1 MHSIRRRTSVVLVA
15 RWAAWWSLMSGGLSV
30 GGLVYVLVARWA
42 AWWALMSGRP
52 SWSDARSRRSSSTRT
67 LDIDKGT
74 RRCTLLRGS
83 TAAGCEWPSGRT
95 PMCSSRPSCAT
106 ATGLSPDSRDFA
118 VVVPRPVAVS
128 MRGMSSSWSR
138 DDGKCSSG
146 CGWPFGRTHPSTTV
160 PTKDL
165 VATRSSSS
173 TSWSDAR
180 SRSTRTL
187 DMDKGTRRCTLLRG
201 STAAGCEWPSGRT
214 PMCSSRPSRA
224 TATGHSPGSTGC
236 SGTLA
241 SNIGYCPSTRSSVR
255 WPGRTGYDP
264 GAAARRRSSG
274 LANTPTCRTC
284 SIGDSTDRRSSS
296 RTIRTGSRR
305 SSTCPHIRCNSSS
318 RRWSQS
324 CAVTTDSGC
333 DDCNPHVLNTGRA
346 KDRTTARWSAMRP
359 APPALPHVHTPASKP
374 SRPRAASGHVNW
386 SWSCLPGCKETVG
399 VGTGARRRAI

>member
-95 PMCSSRPSCAT
+95 PMCSSRPS
-106 ATGLSPDSRDFA
+106 
-118 VVVPRPVAVS
+118 
-128 MRGMSSSWSR
+128 
-138 DDGKCSSG
+138 
-146 CGWPFGRTHPSTTV
+146 
-160 PTKDL
+160 
-165 VATRSSSS
+165 
-173 TSWSDAR
+173 
-180 SRSTRTL
+180 
-187 DMDKGTRRCTLLRG
+187 
-201 STAAGCEWPSGRT
+201 
-214 PMCSSRPSRA
+214 RA

-264 GAAARRRSSG
+264 GAAARRSSG

-284 SIGDSTDRRSSS
+284 SIDDSTDRRSSS
-296 RTIRTGSRR
+296 RAIRTGSRR